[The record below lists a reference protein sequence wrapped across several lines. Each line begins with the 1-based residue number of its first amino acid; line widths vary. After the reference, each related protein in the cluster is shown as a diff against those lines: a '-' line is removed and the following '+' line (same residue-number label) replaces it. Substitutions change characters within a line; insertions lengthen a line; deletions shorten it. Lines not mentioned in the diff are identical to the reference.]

1 MNRILDPL
9 TAHHPAASP
18 QSPRR
23 VTILGATGSVG
34 QSTIS
39 LVAGNPNYVVEALT
53 AQTNA
58 DKLIEQAHLLRPNFV
73 AIGDERLYDKVKSA
87 LAPLGIAVGAGPAA
101 MVEAADRPSDWVMG
115 AIVGIAGLAPI
126 LAAVRR
132 GVIVAI
138 ANKEPLVSAGPLV
151 LAEARRTGAT
161 LLPVDSEH
169 NAIFQV
175 FDFDRPESIEKII
188 LTASGGPYRTADR
201 SVMAAATPA
210 EAVRHP
216 NWSMGAKISIDSAT
230 LMNKGLELIEA
241 ARLFPLA
248 EHQIEVLIH
257 PQSVIHSMV
266 AYVDGSF
273 LAQLGTPDM
282 RTPIAYSLA
291 WPDRLLVDGNRL
303 DLAKLGSLTFEQP
316 DHERFPALNLARA
329 ALQRG
334 SLCPCVLN
342 AANEAAVEG
351 FLEARIGFLDIVE
364 TVIQTVAAADN
375 LIGDDTIPSLESIEF
390 ADLEARR
397 IAKTIMAR
405 MTPPGQRA

>member
-9 TAHHPAASP
+9 TAHHPAATP
-18 QSPRR
+18 ENPRR

-53 AQTNA
+53 AQSNA

-73 AIGDERLYDKVKSA
+73 AIGDERLYDKVKAA
-87 LAPLGIAVGAGPAA
+87 LAPLGIGVGAGPAA

-115 AIVGIAGLAPI
+115 ASVGIAGLAPI

-282 RTPIAYSLA
+282 RTP
-291 WPDRLLVDGNRL
+291 
-303 DLAKLGSLTFEQP
+303 
-316 DHERFPALNLARA
+316 
-329 ALQRG
+329 
-334 SLCPCVLN
+334 
-342 AANEAAVEG
+342 
-351 FLEARIGFLDIVE
+351 
-364 TVIQTVAAADN
+364 
-375 LIGDDTIPSLESIEF
+375 
-390 ADLEARR
+390 
-397 IAKTIMAR
+397 MA
-405 MTPPGQRA
+405 

>member
-1 MNRILDPL
+1 
-9 TAHHPAASP
+9 
-18 QSPRR
+18 
-23 VTILGATGSVG
+23 LGATGSVG

-39 LVAGNPNYVVEALT
+39 LVQGNPAYRVEALT

-58 DKLIEQAHLLRPNFV
+58 TRLIEQALALKPKFV
-73 AIGDERLYDKVKSA
+73 AIGDESLFAQVKEA
-87 LAPLGIAVGAGPAA
+87 LSGQGIEVGAGRAA
-101 MVEAADRPSDWVMG
+101 MVEAADRPAEWVMG

-132 GVIVAI
+132 GAIVAI

-151 LAEARRTGAT
+151 LAEARRAGAT

-175 FDFDRPESIEKII
+175 FDFDRSEAIEKIV
-188 LTASGGPYRTADR
+188 LTASGGPYRTKSRA
-201 SVMAAATPA
+201 VMARATPA

-241 ARLFPLA
+241 ARLFPLD
-248 EHQIEVLIH
+248 ESQIEVLIH

-266 AYVDGSF
+266 AYIDGSF

-282 RTPIAYSLA
+282 RTPIAYCLA
-291 WPDRLLVDGNRL
+291 WPDRLKVEAPRL
-303 DLAKLGSLTFEQP
+303 DLGKLGTLSFEAP

-329 ALQRG
+329 ALKRG
-334 SLCPCVLN
+334 GLAPCVLN
-342 AANEAAVEG
+342 AANEAAVQG
-351 FLEARIGFLDIVE
+351 FMDGRIGFLDIA
-364 TVIQTVAAADN
+364 TTVALTVEAADN
-375 LIGDDTIPSLESIEF
+375 QMGNAQIPALDAVEA

-397 IAKTIMAR
+397 LAHGIMAR
-405 MTPPGQRA
+405 LGPGGDAS